1 MANDCPSHSQKE
13 YQQRN
18 LNQINEIP
26 EAKAVEKS
34 LESRKQAEKNNLF
47 NKNNV
52 KD

>member
-1 MANDCPSHSQKE
+1 M
-13 YQQRN
+13 N

-26 EAKAVEKS
+26 KAETVEKS
-34 LESRKQAEKNNLF
+34 LESRTQAEKNNLF